1 MATFARLRSA
11 LFMYELRLF
20 VAACTPPGGRNE
32 YATQPDCRCRTVHVA
47 RCLRDAGR
55 WLLRIAAEPG
65 AAALGRAGRHEQD
78 QEGCADR
85 RRGGCRRRAA
95 EWRRCD

>member
-20 VAACTPPGGRNE
+20 VAAHPPGGKNE

-47 RCLRDAGR
+47 RCLRDTGR
-55 WLLRIAAEPG
+55 WLLRIATKPG
-65 AAALGRAGRHEQD
+65 AAAHGRADRHEQD
-78 QEGCADR
+78 QEGCPDR
-85 RRGGCRRRAA
+85 RRRGCRCRPA